1 MNFFSTTESR
11 LYFSNQKS
19 KMQSEINSLYD
30 NEIVNCNFE
39 EWKEYLYSKYSVA
52 PITLF
57 EESTEKSFREKT
69 IKKYNSFHRFN
80 RHEPEYYNIAGYC
93 ITFKIYY
100 NGNPDLFK
108 LRPSSFILDR
118 FSSIEFQSPFNDK
131 CGYFTLERDYTKEEL
146 LNDKSESSPE
156 MVQNQFENYFKN
168 YREMIKNVNKE
179 AEIFNSS
186 LKDQAEQML
195 TKRKEKASTFAL
207 LSQKLEIPINLSTN
221 APNITPIPLVK
232 ISRTPPKKPITKHNS
247 MEYLIKDID
256 YKNINKIITMSGT
269 TMEKTARTYYLNNE
283 EELRDHLLATL
294 NTHYE
299 NATGETFRKI
309 GKTDILIEFENK
321 AAFIGEC
328 KIWHGITQ
336 FNEAIQQLCNYSTWR
351 DGKVSLVVFNKKNKN
366 FQGILKVVKDWI
378 DSSTKS
384 YSMVL
389 RNVWQCKFYRSD
401 MQVEIDLNIAVFD
414 LYVDESQFKDIR
426 KNNN

>member
-1 MNFFSTTESR
+1 
-11 LYFSNQKS
+11 
-19 KMQSEINSLYD
+19 
-30 NEIVNCNFE
+30 
-39 EWKEYLYSKYSVA
+39 
-52 PITLF
+52 
-57 EESTEKSFREKT
+57 
-69 IKKYNSFHRFN
+69 
-80 RHEPEYYNIAGYC
+80 
-93 ITFKIYY
+93 
-100 NGNPDLFK
+100 
-108 LRPSSFILDR
+108 
-118 FSSIEFQSPFNDK
+118 
-131 CGYFTLERDYTKEEL
+131 
-146 LNDKSESSPE
+146 
-156 MVQNQFENYFKN
+156 
-168 YREMIKNVNKE
+168 
-179 AEIFNSS
+179 
-186 LKDQAEQML
+186 
-195 TKRKEKASTFAL
+195 
-207 LSQKLEIPINLSTN
+207 
-221 APNITPIPLVK
+221 
-232 ISRTPPKKPITKHNS
+232 

-389 RNVWQCKFYRSD
+389 PNVWQCKFYRSD

>member
-11 LYFSNQKS
+11 VYFSNQKS
-19 KMQSEINSLYD
+19 KMQSEINSLDD

-57 EESTEKSFREKT
+57 EESTEKSFSEKT
-69 IKKYNSFHRFN
+69 IKKYNPFHRFN
-80 RHEPEYYNIAGYC
+80 HFEPEYYTIAGYC

-100 NGNPDLFK
+100 DGNPDLFELK
-108 LRPSSFILDR
+108 PSSFILDR
-118 FSSIEFQSPFNDK
+118 FSSIEFQRPFNDK
-131 CGYFTLERDYTKEEL
+131 CGYFTLECEYTKEEL
-146 LNDKSESSPE
+146 LTDKRESSPE

-179 AEIFNSS
+179 VQIFNSS

-207 LSQKLEIPINLSTN
+207 LSQRLEIPINLSTN
-221 APNITPIPLVK
+221 APNITPIPLIK
-232 ISRTPPKKPITKHNS
+232 ISRTPPKKPITNRNS
-247 MEYLIKDID
+247 MEYLINDID

-299 NATGETFRKI
+299 NVTGETFRKI

-378 DSSTKS
+378 DSSTNS

-389 RNVWQCKFYRSD
+389 PNVWQCKFYRSD
-401 MQVEIDLNIAVFD
+401 MQVEIDLNISVFD

>member
-11 LYFSNQKS
+11 YYFSNQKS
-19 KMQSEINSLYD
+19 KMQSEINSLDD

-57 EESTEKSFREKT
+57 EESIEKSFSEKK
-69 IKKYNSFHRFN
+69 IKKYNHFHRFN
-80 RHEPEYYNIAGYC
+80 HHEPEYYNIAGYC

-100 NGNPDLFK
+100 DGDPDLFELK
-108 LRPSSFILDR
+108 PSSFILDR
-118 FSSIEFQSPFNDK
+118 FSSIEFQRPFNDK
-131 CGYFTLERDYTKEEL
+131 CGYFTLEREYTKEEL
-146 LNDKSESSPE
+146 LTDKSESSPE

-179 AEIFNSS
+179 VEIFNSS
-186 LKDQAEQML
+186 LKEQAEQML

-221 APNITPIPLVK
+221 APNITPIPLIK

-247 MEYLIKDID
+247 MEYLINDID

-309 GKTDILIEFENK
+309 GKTDILIEFENR

-366 FQGILKVVKDWI
+366 FQGILKAVKDWI

-389 RNVWQCKFYRSD
+389 PNVWQCKFYRSD

-426 KNNN
+426 KNNI